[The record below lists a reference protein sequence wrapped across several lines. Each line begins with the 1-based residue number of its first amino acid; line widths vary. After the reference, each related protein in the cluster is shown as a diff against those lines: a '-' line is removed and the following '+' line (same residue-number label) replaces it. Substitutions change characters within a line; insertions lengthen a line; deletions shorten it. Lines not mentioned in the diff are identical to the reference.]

1 MKLTSKCQVTVPK
14 EVRERLGLG
23 PDSEVEW
30 TVEGDH
36 AELRPRSTVDMDE
49 RRRAAQEW
57 AAKYRGIWK
66 TDQSTDEIMREIRG
80 SD

>member
-30 TVEGDH
+30 SVEGDH
-36 AELRPRSTVDMDE
+36 AELRLRSTADLDE

-57 AAKYRGIWK
+57 VAKYRGIWK
-66 TDQSTDEIMREIRG
+66 TDKSTDEIMREIRG